1 MTVGPRVGTTLVLA
15 LLALAS
21 GCAAPAHRPAASAA
35 SAAGKPAA
43 KGVPISNADRC
54 ATRLHDLCGPL
65 LLYYATNHKLPPTLE
80 ALRST
85 GMDMPEELVCPV
97 SHQPY
102 LYNPG
107 GLLAPGGM
115 GKLIIYDAT
124 PAHSGMRWAVAII
137 EPQRQI
143 DPLVAKVVAVP
154 NTSFPK

>member
-1 MTVGPRVGTTLVLA
+1 MTLGRQSWWAGVA
-15 LLALAS
+15 LLAAFVA
-21 GCAAPAHRPAASAA
+21 GCAAPAHRSASTDQKTAANQA
-35 SAAGKPAA
+35 
-43 KGVPISNADRC
+43 PISNTDAC
-54 ATRLHDLCGPL
+54 AARLHDLSGPL
-65 LLYYATNHKLPPTLE
+65 LLYYATNHKLPPSLE

-85 GMDMPEELVCPV
+85 GMDMPEDLTCPV

-102 LYNPG
+102 VYNPQ
-107 GLLAPGGM
+107 GLPAPNGM

-143 DPLVAKVVAVP
+143 DPLIAKVVAVP

>member
-1 MTVGPRVGTTLVLA
+1 MTLARPGWMTIVLTLA
-15 LLALAS
+15 ALAA
-21 GCAAPAHRPAASAA
+21 GCAAPAHPSSPARPKSAA
-35 SAAGKPAA
+35 KEA
-43 KGVPISNADRC
+43 PISNADPC

-85 GMDMPEELVCPV
+85 GMDMPEELTCPV

-102 LYNPG
+102 VYNPG
-107 GLLAPGGM
+107 GLLAPNAM